1 MVEIKGF
8 PSANDEG
15 DEAGGSCSESDNEVD
30 TTKLVQEA
38 NRKKKKSGGF
48 QSMGLSQE
56 VWKGVIKKGYKVPT
70 PIQRKTVPLIMDG
83 KDVVAMARTGSGK
96 TAAFLIP
103 MFEKLKARTAKSGA
117 RALILSPTR
126 ELALQSMR
134 FCKELGRYT
143 GLKYSCVLG
152 GDAMEKQ
159 FEAIH
164 SNPDVLFA
172 TPGRFVHLCLEMS
185 LKLTSVEYVVF
196 DEADR
201 LFEMGLGDQ
210 LREILGRLPD
220 TRQTV
225 LFSATLPKL
234 LVDFA
239 KAGLN
244 DPTLVRLDVESKIP
258 ETLKLAFFK
267 SRADSKDAVLLHLL
281 KNVIPQDQQTI
292 VFAATRYHV
301 EYLQVL
307 LELAEIPATYIYSQL
322 DPAARKINAA
332 KFAAKKVNVMLV
344 TDLAARGIDIPL
356 LDNVINY
363 QFPAKSKLFVHRV
376 GRVARAGREGVA
388 YSIVAQDELAYY
400 VDLQLFLGGEPGVIP
415 LNNIDK
421 TKEYWHRKLGIVPQ
435 SVLDEFTDTL
445 NEWYREKVD
454 LIHTK
459 DQASNAYKQY
469 LKSRPGASKESL
481 KRCKDIRDMK
491 IGTHPALNSESS
503 EMELERV
510 NILEQMKN
518 FKTKSTIF
526 EIGNT
531 SKNKDKI
538 DVMNKKRQKHSAVI
552 EQNVIKLEIN
562 GERQKENAAL
572 SKNPSQSDKCSEEDI
587 KNTFDVIIKESKSK
601 NTSFKKDKSLSHLKD
616 EANYIPY
623 QPADQHSE
631 AGYSIKSGFSA
642 QAHGAVLDLTGD
654 EEGEMRRKKGAI
666 VWDKKSKKYV
676 KVQDDK
682 KKIKTE
688 SGVYISATYKT
699 NRYAKWKERS
709 KLAQKEVD
717 SDGEEDKDNRGV
729 KRPNASLP
737 YNHPAMKKA
746 RNAVPAHKKGP
757 KFEIK
762 RPEQILKKRVQE
774 ERKAANK
781 AKGKGKGKRRK

>member
-1 MVEIKGF
+1 MVELLGF
-8 PSANDEG
+8 PGIGGGG
-15 DEAGGSCSESDNEVD
+15 DDPGAESEAEID
-30 TTKLVQEA
+30 TSKLVQEA

-56 VWKGVIKKGYKVPT
+56 VWKGVMKKGYKVPT

-96 TAAFLIP
+96 TASFLIP

-117 RALILSPTR
+117 RALVLSPTR
-126 ELALQSMR
+126 ELALQTMR
-134 FCKELGRYT
+134 FCKELGRFT
-143 GLKYSCVLG
+143 DLTYSCVLG

-159 FEAIH
+159 FAAIH
-164 SNPDVLFA
+164 TNPDILFA
-172 TPGRFVHLCLEMS
+172 TPGRFVHICMEMN
-185 LKLTSVEYVVF
+185 LRLTSVEYVVF

-225 LFSATLPKL
+225 LFSATLPKM

-239 KAGLN
+239 KAGLS

-258 ETLKLAFFK
+258 DTLKLAFLQ

-281 KNVIPQDQQTI
+281 KNVIPKDQQTI

-307 LELAEIPATYIYSQL
+307 LALAEVPATYIYSQL

-332 KFAAKKVNVMLV
+332 KFGSRKVRVMVV

-376 GRVARAGREGVA
+376 GRVARAGRHGIA
-388 YSIVAQDELAYY
+388 YSLVAQDELAYY

-415 LNNIDK
+415 QTGIDK
-421 TKEYWHRKLGIVPQ
+421 DDWHRKLGIVPQ
-435 SVLDEFTDTL
+435 TVLDEFSDTL
-445 NEWYREKVD
+445 NEWHREKVD
-454 LIHTK
+454 LMHTK
-459 DQASNAYKQY
+459 EQAGNAYKQY
-469 LKSRPGASKESL
+469 LKSRSGASKESL
-481 KRCKDIRDMK
+481 KRCKELKEMK
-491 IGTHPALNSESS
+491 IGAHPVLNTDDSEI
-503 EMELERV
+503 EVERI
-510 NILEQMKN
+510 NFLEQMKN

-538 DVMNKKRQKHSAVI
+538 EVMNNKRRKHAAVI
-552 EQNVIKLEIN
+552 EQNIIKLETN
-562 GERQKENAAL
+562 VDKYKDKSVVRDKL
-572 SKNPSQSDKCSEEDI
+572 SKAEKSSEEEI
-587 KNTFDVIIKESKSK
+587 RNTFDTIVKEAKSK
-601 NTSFKKDKSLSHLKD
+601 LGNPMKDKSLRHLKD
-616 EANYIPY
+616 ESNFIPY
-623 QPADQHSE
+623 QPADQHTE
-631 AGYSIKSGFSA
+631 AGYSMKTGFAA

-654 EEGEMRRKKGAI
+654 EDMGKKKGAI

-676 KVQDDK
+676 KVQDDQ

-688 SGVYISATYKT
+688 SGVYIAATYKT

-709 KLAQKEVD
+709 KLAQQDNGND
-717 SDGEEDKDNRGV
+717 SDGEKDNQRGL
-729 KRPNASLP
+729 KRPNTQMAA
-737 YNHPAMKKA
+737 NHPAMKKA
-746 RNAVPAHKKGP
+746 RTAVPTHKRGP
-757 KFEIK
+757 KNEIK
-762 RPEQILKKRVQE
+762 RPEQILKKRNDD
-774 ERKAANK
+774 ERKAFNRAK
-781 AKGKGKGKRRK
+781 GAKKKGKGRKGR